1 MVDFKVH
8 LESIIEGL
16 PVSMGVSAITY
27 VFTSSLGIHLEMF
40 LIFAILVCLDILTR
54 WLACSSRLWKA
65 LYPQS
70 PSTLYDCFLLMWQS
84 RRWRFFDSTR
94 MRKGFK
100 SKMLTYLLLMLASG
114 ATDWMVST
122 YGGRGYTLL
131 ITVYILTATELISCM
146 ENLEE
151 TGCVSVATELK
162 KLFKARKD
170 KVS

>member
-1 MVDFKVH
+1 MDIQLH
-8 LESIIEGL
+8 LKNIIEGL

-54 WLACSSRLWKA
+54 WLACSATLFKA

-151 TGCVSVATELK
+151 TGCVSVASELK

>member
-8 LESIIEGL
+8 LESIAENL

-70 PSTLYDCFLLMWQS
+70 SSTLYDCFLLMWQS

-114 ATDWMVST
+114 VTDWMVST

-151 TGCVSVATELK
+151 TGCVSVASELK

>member
-1 MVDFKVH
+1 MMDIKLH

-54 WLACSSRLWKA
+54 WLACSATLWKA

-84 RRWRFFDSTR
+84 RKWRFFDSTR

-100 SKMLTYLLLMLASG
+100 SKMLTYILLMLASG

-151 TGCVSVATELK
+151 TGCVSVASELK

-170 KVS
+170 KVN

>member
-1 MVDFKVH
+1 MDIQLH
-8 LESIIEGL
+8 LKSIIEGL

-54 WLACSSRLWKA
+54 WLACSATLFKA

-100 SKMLTYLLLMLASG
+100 SKMLTYILLMLASG

-151 TGCVSVATELK
+151 TGCVSVASELK

-170 KVS
+170 KVN

>member
-1 MVDFKVH
+1 MDIKLH
-8 LESIIEGL
+8 LESIVDSL
-16 PVSMGVSAITY
+16 PISMGISAITY
-27 VFTSSLGIHLEMF
+27 VFTSSIGIHLEMF

-100 SKMLTYLLLMLASG
+100 SKMLTYILLMLASG

-151 TGCVSVATELK
+151 TGCVSVASELK

-170 KVS
+170 KVN

>member
-1 MVDFKVH
+1 MDIQLH
-8 LESIIEGL
+8 LKNIAEGL

-27 VFTSSLGIHLEMF
+27 AFTSSLGIHLEMF

-70 PSTLYDCFLLMWQS
+70 SSTLYDCFLLMWQS

>member
-1 MVDFKVH
+1 MDIQLH
-8 LESIIEGL
+8 LKSIIEGL

-70 PSTLYDCFLLMWQS
+70 HSTLYDCFILMWQS

-151 TGCVSVATELK
+151 TGCVSVASELK

>member
-1 MVDFKVH
+1 MDIKLH
-8 LESIIEGL
+8 LESIVDSL
-16 PVSMGVSAITY
+16 PISMGISAITY
-27 VFTSSLGIHLEMF
+27 VFTSSIGIHLEMF

>member
-1 MVDFKVH
+1 MEH
-8 LESIIEGL
+8 LKNIIDNL
-16 PVSMGVSAITY
+16 PFSMGASVVTY

-70 PSTLYDCFLLMWQS
+70 HSTLYDCFILMWQS

>member
-1 MVDFKVH
+1 MEH
-8 LESIIEGL
+8 LKNIIDNL
-16 PVSMGVSAITY
+16 PFSMGASIVTY

-70 PSTLYDCFLLMWQS
+70 HSTLYDCFILMWQS

>member
-1 MVDFKVH
+1 MDLKVH

-16 PVSMGVSAITY
+16 PISMGVSAITY

-54 WLACSSRLWKA
+54 WLACSATLFKA

-122 YGGRGYTLL
+122 YGGKGYTLL

-151 TGCVSVATELK
+151 TGCVSVASELK

-170 KVS
+170 KVN

>member
-1 MVDFKVH
+1 MDIKMH

-54 WLACSSRLWKA
+54 WLACSATLLKA

-70 PSTLYDCFLLMWQS
+70 SSTLYDCFLLMWQS

-100 SKMLTYLLLMLASG
+100 SKMLTYILLMLASG

-151 TGCVSVATELK
+151 TGCVSVASELK

-170 KVS
+170 KVN

>member
-1 MVDFKVH
+1 MDIQLH
-8 LESIIEGL
+8 LKNIIEGL

-54 WLACSSRLWKA
+54 WLACSATLFKA

-100 SKMLTYLLLMLASG
+100 SKMLTYLLLMLTSG

-151 TGCVSVATELK
+151 TGCVSVASELK

>member
-1 MVDFKVH
+1 MDIQLH
-8 LESIIEGL
+8 LKSIIEGL

-27 VFTSSLGIHLEMF
+27 IFTSSLGIHLEMF

-54 WLACSSRLWKA
+54 WLACSATLFKA

-122 YGGRGYTLL
+122 YGGKGYTLL

-151 TGCVSVATELK
+151 TGCVSVASELK

-170 KVS
+170 KVN

>member
-1 MVDFKVH
+1 MDIQLH
-8 LESIIEGL
+8 LKSIIEGL

-27 VFTSSLGIHLEMF
+27 IFTSSLGIHLEMF

-54 WLACSSRLWKA
+54 WLACSSLLWKS
-65 LYPQS
+65 LYPQT

-151 TGCVSVATELK
+151 TGCVSVASELK

>member
-1 MVDFKVH
+1 MDIQLH
-8 LESIIEGL
+8 LKNIVEGL

-54 WLACSSRLWKA
+54 WLACSATLWKA

>member
-1 MVDFKVH
+1 MDIQLH
-8 LESIIEGL
+8 LKSIIEGL

-54 WLACSSRLWKA
+54 WLACSSMLWKA

-70 PSTLYDCFLLMWQS
+70 TSTLYDCFLLMWQS

-131 ITVYILTATELISCM
+131 ITVYILTATELISCV

-151 TGCVSVATELK
+151 TGCVSVASELK

-170 KVS
+170 KVN

>member
-1 MVDFKVH
+1 MVDLQLH
-8 LESIIEGL
+8 LKNIAENL
-16 PVSMGVSAITY
+16 PFSLGASAITY
-27 VFTSSLGIHLEMF
+27 IFTSSLGIHLEMF

-70 PSTLYDCFLLMWQS
+70 HSTLYDCFILMWQS

-131 ITVYILTATELISCM
+131 ITVYILTAKELISCM

-151 TGCVSVATELK
+151 TGCVSVASELK

>member
-1 MVDFKVH
+1 MDIQLH
-8 LESIIEGL
+8 LKNIIEGL

-54 WLACSSRLWKA
+54 WLACSATLWKA

-151 TGCVSVATELK
+151 TGCVSVASELK

>member
-1 MVDFKVH
+1 MDIQLH
-8 LESIIEGL
+8 LKSIAENL
-16 PVSMGVSAITY
+16 PVSLGVSAISY

-54 WLACSSRLWKA
+54 WLACSATLFKA

-100 SKMLTYLLLMLASG
+100 SKMLTYILLMLASG

-151 TGCVSVATELK
+151 TGCVSVASELK

-170 KVS
+170 KVN